1 MKALLLYPY
10 LPFPGVTHGSGRV
23 VAGLI
28 RELRAR
34 CGVHVTLV
42 AGGGTL
48 AERDAM
54 RGAVDAYF
62 PFDRVDVAGLDP
74 VRRVVEM
81 GRTAWHER
89 VLGTPRFA
97 AKMLRASFR
106 EALAAALRAGPFDV
120 VQAEI
125 GGLAGIADALSAS
138 LPKVLVDHEA
148 GTPTGGTL
156 ADEPETRA
164 WVRRTYA
171 AWDRVAA
178 LTEADAR
185 VLADVLGR
193 EVAVRPVGVEV
204 PPQDVAVE
212 PDTVLFF
219 GSAEHRPNLD
229 ALQRLAD
236 GIWPK
241 VRAAHPRAELRVAI
255 GTMPSD
261 LEAALDRVGIRR
273 LGFVHDIH
281 ACVARSAVVV
291 APVRRGG
298 GIRIKNLEALAGGR
312 PLVTTTLG
320 ASGIGIVDG
329 LHARVVDDDDG
340 FAEAVVDLLR
350 RPTDAEALGR
360 RGRAWV
366 TTRCSHA
373 VAAEWTVEL
382 WRGLRRSS

>member
-1 MKALLLYPY
+1 
-10 LPFPGVTHGSGRV
+10 
-23 VAGLI
+23 
-28 RELRAR
+28 
-34 CGVHVTLV
+34 
-42 AGGGTL
+42 
-48 AERDAM
+48 M

-106 EALAAALRAGPFDV
+106 EALAAALGAGPFDV

-125 GGLAGIADALSAS
+125 GGLAGIADALPAS

-171 AWDRVAA
+171 AWDRVVA

-204 PPQDVAVE
+204 PPQAWPLNPTPFYSSDPRNIGPTSTLCSAS
-212 PDTVLFF
+212 PTAF
-219 GSAEHRPNLD
+219 GRKL
-229 ALQRLAD
+229 
-236 GIWPK
+236 
-241 VRAAHPRAELRVAI
+241 RAAHPKAELRVAM
-255 GTMPSD
+255 GTLPSD

-273 LGFVHDIH
+273 SADFVHDIH

-298 GIRIKNLEALAGGR
+298 GSASRISK
-312 PLVTTTLG
+312 P
-320 ASGIGIVDG
+320 S
-329 LHARVVDDDDG
+329 
-340 FAEAVVDLLR
+340 
-350 RPTDAEALGR
+350 
-360 RGRAWV
+360 RADVPW
-366 TTRCSHA
+366 
-373 VAAEWTVEL
+373 
-382 WRGLRRSS
+382 